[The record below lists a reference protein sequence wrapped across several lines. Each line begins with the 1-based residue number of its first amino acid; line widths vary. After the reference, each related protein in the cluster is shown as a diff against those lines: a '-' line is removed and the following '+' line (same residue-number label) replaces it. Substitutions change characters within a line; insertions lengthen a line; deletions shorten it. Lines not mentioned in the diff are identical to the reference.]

1 VKAVK
6 AGSLALS
13 LVTFVLIA
21 LGCVMTA
28 PVVPPPALV
37 QSYQAPLDID
47 HDETQ
52 LGAKVGKSS
61 TSNVLGLVSWG
72 DGSTRAAARNGGIT
86 TIRTADYEF
95 VSYLGIYSKYTTLVH
110 GD

>member
-6 AGSLALS
+6 KGALAFA
-13 LVTFVLIA
+13 LVTVVLFA

-47 HDETQ
+47 HAETQ
-52 LGAKVGKSS
+52 LGTKVGRSS

-72 DGSTRAAARNGGIT
+72 DGSTRAAAQNGGIT

-95 VSYLGIYSKYTTLVH
+95 VSYLGIYSQYTTIVH